1 MSPRALPTALLVILL
16 GMVMLGALVLMA
28 SATRNATRFDHLFWV
43 LLIIQGLGLTLFTV
57 LIITNLRGLLRK
69 LKRDDPG
76 SRLTLR
82 MVGMFVTLSVVPA
95 LLIYGFSL
103 DFLRRG
109 VDSWFDVETEAALTD
124 ALDLSKYALD
134 LRMREHLTQLKLAA
148 NEITSGGSPSAPLDL
163 SLLRSPDATVISNS
177 WDFGAPELDSLR
189 DRLGAEELVMLSREG
204 RILGASSTLGDF
216 VPSQPPGSL
225 MLQIRQGRSYISLEP
240 VPDRGL
246 VIQAGVAIKDP
257 QLAGRDRVLFAL
269 FPVSQ
274 RPNELASNIQ
284 AAFAKYERLVYLRDK
299 LKLSFTLILTMVLVF
314 GLSAAV
320 LAAFYS
326 ARRLAAPIH
335 RLADGTRSV
344 AQGDYSI
351 RIAKDTR
358 DDFGVLVDSF
368 NDMTMQLQ
376 SAQAQARASR
386 DALEQQHAYLAA
398 VLGNLSSGVMT
409 VSQDGKLR
417 TCNPVC
423 NQILGID
430 LQTFVGQPL
439 SEVEQNHV
447 HLEPFVHEILMEATR
462 MTPEWQHEVV
472 FFGRAGR
479 QHVMCRGVTLASAEG
494 DTGADTV
501 VVFDDLTAL
510 VQGQRDAAW
519 SEVARRLAHEIKNPL
534 TPIQLSAERLRH
546 KYLKR
551 LPEDEQEKFGR
562 LTTTIVQ
569 QVDAMKGMVNTFSD
583 YARPP
588 KPEFDEVDLNELVRG
603 VISLYRN
610 SEPEPEFDVQ
620 LAPTLPA
627 VHADAARLRQVL
639 NNLVKNAIEAH
650 PEGHTPKIRIT
661 TRDRVDDHLHYV
673 DLEIADSGVGLSHE
687 PDSDIF
693 APYVTHKEKGT
704 GLGLAI
710 VKKIAEEHGGGVW
723 MENRT
728 DGPGALAVVR
738 LPVRT
743 NESNE
748 SVVSGERLSAQ

>member
-1 MSPRALPTALLVILL
+1 MTYRGLPTALLVMVL
-16 GMVMLGALVLMA
+16 GLVMLGALVLMA
-28 SATRNATRFDHLFWV
+28 SATRNATRFDHLFSA
-43 LLIIQGLGLTLFTV
+43 LLVIQGLGLTLFTA
-57 LIITNLRGLLRK
+57 LIVTNLRGLLKK
-69 LKRDDPG
+69 LRRDDPG

-109 VDSWFDVETEAALTD
+109 VDSWFDVETESALND

-148 NEITSGGSPSAPLDL
+148 NEITSGGTPSAPLDL

-189 DRLGAEELVMLSREG
+189 DRLGAEELIMLSREG
-204 RILGASSTLGDF
+204 RILGASSNLNEF
-216 VPSQPPGSL
+216 VPSRPPGSL

-240 VPDRGL
+240 VGDRGL
-246 VIQAGVAIKDP
+246 VIQAGVAVKDP

-269 FPVSQ
+269 FPVSK

-299 LKLSFTLILTMVLVF
+299 LKLSFTLILTMVLLF

-335 RLADGTRSV
+335 RLSDGTRAV

-368 NDMTMQLQ
+368 NNMTQELQ
-376 SAQAQARASR
+376 NAQAQAKASR
-386 DALEQQHAYLAA
+386 DALEQQHTYLAA

-409 VSQDGKLR
+409 VSQDGHLR

-423 NQILGID
+423 NQILGVE
-430 LQTFVGQPL
+430 LQPFVNQPL
-439 SEVEQNHV
+439 NAVASTHTF
-447 HLEPFVHEILMEATR
+447 LEPFIREILAEARR
-462 MTPEWQHEVV
+462 MTAEWQHEVV
-472 FFGRAGR
+472 FFGRHGR
-479 QHVMCRGVTLASAEG
+479 QHVMCRGVALGAAQAHTA
-494 DTGADTV
+494 ADTV

-546 KYLKR
+546 KYLQR
-551 LPEDEQEKFGR
+551 LDEGEQETFNR
-562 LTTTIVQ
+562 LTSTIVQ

-603 VISLYRN
+603 VISLYQH
-610 SEPEPEFDVQ
+610 SEPQPEFTLQ
-620 LAPTLPA
+620 LHDDLPA
-627 VHADAARLRQVL
+627 VHADAGRLRQVL

-650 PEGHTPKIRIT
+650 ARDRTPEICIT
-661 TRDRVDDHLHYV
+661 TKECMDDHLHYV
-673 DLEIADSGVGLSHE
+673 DLEIADRGSGLSHD
-687 PDSDIF
+687 PSSDIF

-723 MENRT
+723 VENRS
-728 DGPGALAVVR
+728 DPPGAVARVR
-738 LPVRT
+738 LPVRVGEIT
-743 NESNE
+743 ESA
-748 SVVSGERLSAQ
+748 VSAQEA